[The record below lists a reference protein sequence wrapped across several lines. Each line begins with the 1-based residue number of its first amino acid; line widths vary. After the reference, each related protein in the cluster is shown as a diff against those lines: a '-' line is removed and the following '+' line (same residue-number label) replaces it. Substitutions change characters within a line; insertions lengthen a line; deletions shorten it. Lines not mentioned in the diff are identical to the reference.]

1 MPAFWYVAFWW
12 VISALGVLA
21 AIINFSLA
29 FARRKQPM
37 VALVRVIAGVVALA
51 LPVGILVGKVILHA
65 HPPFTLEWQTVFIA
79 TGAFVFAVLL
89 LPSYVD
95 KGEKAT
101 LQERAER
108 VVRPANATIRL
119 EKPGVGDE
127 WVN

>member
-1 MPAFWYVAFWW
+1 MTAFWYL
-12 VISALGVLA
+12 ISALGFLA

-29 FARRKQPM
+29 AARRKQPM
-37 VALVRVIAGVVALA
+37 VALVRAIAGIVALA
-51 LPVGILVGKVILHA
+51 LPVGILIGKLVLQI
-65 HPPFTLEWQTVFIA
+65 HPGNLEWQTVFIA

-95 KGEKAT
+95 KGKKAT

-108 VVRPANATIRL
+108 AVRPANATIRL

>member
-1 MPAFWYVAFWW
+1 MTAFWYV
-12 VISALGVLA
+12 ISGLGILA
-21 AIINFSLA
+21 SIINFSLA

-37 VALVRVIAGVVALA
+37 IATARLIAGLVALA
-51 LPVGILVGKVILHA
+51 LPVVIVYGKLVAHL
-65 HPPFTLEWQTVFIA
+65 HPPFPLDWPTVFIA

-95 KGEKAT
+95 KTEKAS

-119 EKPGVGDE
+119 EKPGIGDE

>member
-1 MPAFWYVAFWW
+1 VTAFWYV
-12 VISALGVLA
+12 ISGIGILA

-37 VALVRVIAGVVALA
+37 AALARSIAGVVALA
-51 LPVGILVGKVILHA
+51 LPVVILYGKLVSHL
-65 HPPFTLEWQTVFIA
+65 HPPFPLDWPTVFIA

-95 KGEKAT
+95 KSEKVS

-108 VVRPANATIRL
+108 VVRPTNATVRL
-119 EKPGVGDE
+119 EKRAVGDE
-127 WVN
+127 WMN

>member
-1 MPAFWYVAFWW
+1 MTAFWYI
-12 VISALGVLA
+12 ISGLGILA

-29 FARRKQPM
+29 VARRQQTM
-37 VALVRVIAGVVALA
+37 VALARAVAGIVALA
-51 LPVGILVGKVILHA
+51 LPVVILYGKLVSHM
-65 HPPFTLEWQTVFIA
+65 HPPFPLDWQTVFIA

-108 VVRPANATIRL
+108 AVRPTKATIRL
-119 EKPGVGDE
+119 EKPGIGDE

>member
-1 MPAFWYVAFWW
+1 MTAFWYL
-12 VISALGVLA
+12 ISALGFLA

-29 FARRKQPM
+29 AARRKQPI
-37 VALVRVIAGVVALA
+37 VALVRAIAGVVALA
-51 LPVGILVGKVILHA
+51 LPVGILIGKLVLHI
-65 HPPFTLEWQTVFIA
+65 HPGNLEWQTVFIA

-95 KGEKAT
+95 KGKKAT

-108 VVRPANATIRL
+108 AVRPANATIRL

>member
-1 MPAFWYVAFWW
+1 VTAFWYV
-12 VISALGVLA
+12 ISGLGILA

-29 FARRKQPM
+29 FVRRKQPM
-37 VALVRVIAGVVALA
+37 VALARTVAGIVALA
-51 LPVGILVGKVILHA
+51 LPVVILYGKLVSHM
-65 HPPFTLEWQTVFIA
+65 HPPFPLDWQTVFIA

-95 KGEKAT
+95 KTEKVT
-101 LQERAER
+101 LQERAEHM
-108 VVRPANATIRL
+108 VRPANATIRL

>member
-1 MPAFWYVAFWW
+1 MTAFWYV
-12 VISALGVLA
+12 ISGLGILA

-29 FARRKQPM
+29 VARRKQPV
-37 VALVRVIAGVVALA
+37 VALARAVAGVVALA
-51 LPVGILVGKVILHA
+51 LPVTILYGKMVQHL
-65 HPPFTLEWQTVFIA
+65 HPPFPLDWQTVFIA

-95 KGEKAT
+95 KGEKVT

-108 VVRPANATIRL
+108 VVRPANATVRL
-119 EKPGVGDE
+119 EKRRVGDE

>member
-1 MPAFWYVAFWW
+1 MTAFWYV
-12 VISALGVLA
+12 ISGIGILA

-29 FARRKQPM
+29 FARRKQPI
-37 VALVRVIAGVVALA
+37 VALARSIAGVVALS
-51 LPVGILVGKVILHA
+51 LPVVILYGKLVSHL
-65 HPPFTLEWQTVFIA
+65 HPPFPLDWQTVFIA

-95 KGEKAT
+95 KGEKVT

-108 VVRPANATIRL
+108 VVRPTNATVRL
-119 EKPGVGDE
+119 EKRGVGDE

>member
-1 MPAFWYVAFWW
+1 MTAFWYV
-12 VISALGVLA
+12 ISGIGILA

-29 FARRKQPM
+29 VSRRQQPM
-37 VALVRVIAGVVALA
+37 VALVRSIAGVLALA
-51 LPVGILVGKVILHA
+51 LPVSILFGKLVVHA
-65 HPPFTLEWQTVFIA
+65 HPPFALEWQTVFIA

-95 KGEKAT
+95 KGEQAT

>member
-1 MPAFWYVAFWW
+1 MTAFWYV
-12 VISALGVLA
+12 ISGLGLLA

-29 FARRKQPM
+29 VARRSQPM
-37 VALVRVIAGVVALA
+37 IALVRAVAGVVALA
-51 LPVGILVGKVILHA
+51 LPVVILIGKLVVHA
-65 HPPFTLEWQTVFIA
+65 HPPFPLEWPTVFIA

-95 KGEKAT
+95 KSEKAT

-108 VVRPANATIRL
+108 MVRPAKATIRL

>member
-1 MPAFWYVAFWW
+1 MTAFWY

-29 FARRKQPM
+29 VVRRNQPM
-37 VALVRVIAGVVALA
+37 VALVRAIAGVLALA
-51 LPVGILVGKVILHA
+51 LPVGILIGKLILHA
-65 HPPFTLEWQTVFIA
+65 HPPFALEWQTVFIA

-95 KGEKAT
+95 KGEQAT

-108 VVRPANATIRL
+108 AVRPANATIRL